1 MSVGRWLALLALAL
15 LPATG
20 FAQAPQLVSAPA
32 THAATRMTF
41 PQQLGGASFV
51 RSIDYEKTY
60 KEQGQGLGYSWH
72 YTVPQT
78 LSASVYLY
86 NMGLSSIP
94 TGAAGPAVLQ
104 QFQQAMGDIQL
115 SKKYEQIAALRGPT
129 DCAVGATTF
138 RCVVETCVVVSTR
151 SADKLELLVTGF
163 RNHFLKIRL
172 DWHQNSP
179 QGDAAAERFL
189 QAFAAQV
196 LR

>member
-1 MSVGRWLALLALAL
+1 LVLAF

-20 FAQAPQLVSAPA
+20 FAQTPQPVAAPA
-32 THAATRMTF
+32 THAATRLTF
-41 PQQLGGASFV
+41 PQQLGGATLV

-78 LSASVYLY
+78 LSAGIYVY
-86 NMGLSSIP
+86 NMGLSAIP
-94 TGAAGPAVLQ
+94 TGAADPAVLQ
-104 QFQQAMGDIQL
+104 QFQQAMGDIPL
-115 SKKYEQIAALRGPT
+115 SKKYEQIAPLKGPT
-129 DCAVGATTF
+129 NCAVGAITF
-138 RCVVETCVVVSTR
+138 RCMVETCVVVSTR

-189 QAFAAQV
+189 QALAAQV